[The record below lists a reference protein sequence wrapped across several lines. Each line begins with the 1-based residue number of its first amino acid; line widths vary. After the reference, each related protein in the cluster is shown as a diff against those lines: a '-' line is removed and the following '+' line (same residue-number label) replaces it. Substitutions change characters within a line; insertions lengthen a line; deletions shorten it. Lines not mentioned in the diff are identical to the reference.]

1 MKRAMSPVAMDAHVL
16 GTLKFIRK
24 SIETSGAI
32 PIPGTAG
39 FAIGTIGLVACSV
52 ASLPILRAQW
62 QLVWLIAA
70 PIALL
75 AGALLMARNTF
86 SSGQLPRI
94 AAARKFLLALS
105 PALFAGTVLTFVL
118 KHSGAAALLAPT
130 WLLLYGCAVVSC
142 SPVTSAVLGTRVAV
156 MGALFML
163 LGAITYALPI
173 GLHNLTLGFAF
184 GGLHLTFGL
193 LIRRLQHEH

>member
-24 SIETSGAI
+24 SIETSGAM

-39 FAIGTIGLVACSV
+39 LAMGATGVLACSI
-52 ASLPILRAQW
+52 ASLPMLRPHW

-86 SSGQLPRI
+86 SSGEVMRV

-105 PALFAGTVLTFVL
+105 PALLAGTVLTFVF
-118 KHSGAAALLAPT
+118 KQMGTATLLAPT

-142 SPVTSAVLGTRVAV
+142 SSVTSALLGTRVAV
-156 MGALFML
+156 MGALFMV
-163 LGAITYALPI
+163 LGAICFALPLW
-173 GLHNLTLGFAF
+173 LHNLALGLAF
-184 GGLHLTFGL
+184 GGLHLAFGL
-193 LIRRLQHEH
+193 LIGRLQHEH